1 MSRQFDLR
9 SKDGSPVVGWDP
21 LAFIVGL
28 AIVPD
33 IPIPLWA
40 IFGLSALLE
49 PSVLMIRLASNHRE
63 GRLTWSLLWLTT
75 RSITSFIPRS

>member
-1 MSRQFDLR
+1 VQAANGLR
-9 SKDGSPVVGWDP
+9 SEDGPPVIGRDP
-21 LAFIVGL
+21 LALVVGL

-49 PSVLMIRLASNHRE
+49 PGVLMVRLASDH
-63 GRLTWSLLWLTT
+63 
-75 RSITSFIPRS
+75 